1 MPSTE
6 VDEEIA
12 GVAGEDVTDT
22 QNTKEHFKKKLK
34 DNILGWQDKLTKR
47 KKYK

>member
-22 QNTKEHFKKKLK
+22 QNTKEHFKKKY
-34 DNILGWQDKLTKR
+34 R
-47 KKYK
+47 KFFDSHVQIN